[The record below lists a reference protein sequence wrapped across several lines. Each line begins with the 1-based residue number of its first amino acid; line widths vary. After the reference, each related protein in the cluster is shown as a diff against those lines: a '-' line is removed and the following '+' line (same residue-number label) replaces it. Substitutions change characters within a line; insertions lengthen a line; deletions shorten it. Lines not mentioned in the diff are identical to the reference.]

1 MTIQDVVPP
10 GTRNGRAPASAAPA
24 AEAGPAA
31 GGAGPGGLAG
41 PAPDGS
47 APDGSALDGSAPD
60 GSASGPGGV
69 AGGPAGPG
77 GGPGGAAGEEFRA
90 AFRRFPAGV
99 AVVSALA
106 GGRPAGF
113 TATSLVSVSL
123 DPPLVSFCVGLQA
136 SCWPAIQAAEHF
148 GVSMLAAH
156 QEPVARRFA
165 TSGIDRFAGTGWH
178 LDPPGVP
185 LLDDAAA
192 WLTCRI
198 EHRLPAGD
206 HTLVIGR
213 VLRAA
218 ATAET
223 APLIY
228 HTGRYLRPT

>member
-1 MTIQDVVPP
+1 MTIQDIVPP
-10 GTRNGRAPASAAPA
+10 DTRNGRAPASAAPA

-41 PAPDGS
+41 PAPGGS
-47 APDGSALDGSAPD
+47 A
-60 GSASGPGGV
+60 
-69 AGGPAGPG
+69 AGGS
-77 GGPGGAAGEEFRA
+77 AAGEEFRA

-198 EHRLPAGD
+198 EHRLPVGD

-218 ATAET
+218 ASAQT

>member
-1 MTIQDVVPP
+1 M
-10 GTRNGRAPASAAPA
+10 
-24 AEAGPAA
+24 
-31 GGAGPGGLAG
+31 
-41 PAPDGS
+41 
-47 APDGSALDGSAPD
+47 
-60 GSASGPGGV
+60 
-69 AGGPAGPG
+69 
-77 GGPGGAAGEEFRA
+77 
-90 AFRRFPAGV
+90 

-198 EHRLPAGD
+198 EHRLPVGD

-218 ATAET
+218 ASAQT